1 MTKTAKWS
9 MIGVLA
15 ALVLALFAVAGCSSD
30 NAGNNDNG
38 GDNANPATENN
49 DNGNGNNGDNNNGN
63 NNADNNNS
71 NNGNNNNGNQMGDG
85 SSIGE
90 GTVLKVPNG
99 WVAYSQSD
107 MLVLLDSN
115 ADVQYQWTAEVNGNT
130 VLKDTDAD
138 LPSSGFNDQNSQDVV
153 GVRVPGRRPEQRRV
167 HHHNETGEHVEC
179 QRCEDHHR
187 SEGHGAERHVH
198 GRERAGVARPPLYCG
213 KAKPLG
219 RSAR

>member
-49 DNGNGNNGDNNNGN
+49 DNGGGNNGDNADNNGN
-63 NNADNNNS
+63 DNN
-71 NNGNNNNGNQMGDG
+71 NNNNGNQMGDG

-153 GVRVPGRRPEQRRV
+153 GAAGMHAFGFLAV
-167 HHHNETGEHVEC
+167 HHHDETGEHVEC

-198 GRERAGVARPPLYCG
+198 GRERAGVARLPLYCG

>member
-71 NNGNNNNGNQMGDG
+71 NNGNNNNGNNNNGNQMGDG

-153 GVRVPGRRPEQRRV
+153 GAAGMHAFGFLADDQ
-167 HHHNETGEHVEC
+167 NNGESTITMKLANTSNANDVKTTI
-179 QRCEDHHR
+179 
-187 SEGHGAERHVH
+187 V
-198 GRERAGVARPPLYCG
+198 V
-213 KAKPLG
+213 KATVQNG
-219 RSAR
+219 TFTDVSVQE

>member
-71 NNGNNNNGNQMGDG
+71 NKDNGTGDH
-85 SSIGE
+85 
-90 GTVLKVPNG
+90 K
-99 WVAYSQSD
+99 
-107 MLVLLDSN
+107 
-115 ADVQYQWTAEVNGNT
+115 
-130 VLKDTDAD
+130 
-138 LPSSGFNDQNSQDVV
+138 NDQNTTDRGDSALTGGDTTVEDAV
-153 GVRVPGRRPEQRRV
+153 TKPNSHPGVSYGQMLRNARV
-167 HHHNETGEHVEC
+167 HDSDGLLT
-179 QRCEDHHR
+179 DHENAA
-187 SEGHGAERHVH
+187 S
-198 GRERAGVARPPLYCG
+198 GRTA
-213 KAKPLG
+213 
-219 RSAR
+219 

>member
-99 WVAYSQSD
+99 
-107 MLVLLDSN
+107 
-115 ADVQYQWTAEVNGNT
+115 
-130 VLKDTDAD
+130 
-138 LPSSGFNDQNSQDVV
+138 
-153 GVRVPGRRPEQRRV
+153 
-167 HHHNETGEHVEC
+167 
-179 QRCEDHHR
+179 
-187 SEGHGAERHVH
+187 
-198 GRERAGVARPPLYCG
+198 
-213 KAKPLG
+213 
-219 RSAR
+219 

>member
-49 DNGNGNNGDNNNGN
+49 DNGDNNNGD
-63 NNADNNNS
+63 NNADNNNN
-71 NNGNNNNGNQMGDG
+71 NNGNNNNNNGNQMGDG

-138 LPSSGFNDQNSQDVV
+138 LPSSGFNDQNS
-153 GVRVPGRRPEQRRV
+153 R
-167 HHHNETGEHVEC
+167 HN
-179 QRCEDHHR
+179 RFLWKMA
-187 SEGHGAERHVH
+187 SEIWLIISYRFISNS
-198 GRERAGVARPPLYCG
+198 LYTR
-213 KAKPLG
+213 L
-219 RSAR
+219 

>member
-38 GDNANPATENN
+38 G
-49 DNGNGNNGDNNNGN
+49 GNNGDNADNNGN
-63 NNADNNNS
+63 DNN
-71 NNGNNNNGNQMGDG
+71 NNNNGNQMGDG

-153 GVRVPGRRPEQRRV
+153 GAAGMHAFGFLADDQ
-167 HHHNETGEHVEC
+167 NNGESTITMKLANTSNANDVKTTI
-179 QRCEDHHR
+179 
-187 SEGHGAERHVH
+187 V
-198 GRERAGVARPPLYCG
+198 V
-213 KAKPLG
+213 KATVQNG
-219 RSAR
+219 TFTDVSVQE

>member
-49 DNGNGNNGDNNNGN
+49 DNGNGNNGDNNNGDNNNGN

-153 GVRVPGRRPEQRRV
+153 GAAGMHAFGFLADDQ
-167 HHHNETGEHVEC
+167 NNGESTITMKLANTSNANDVKTTI
-179 QRCEDHHR
+179 
-187 SEGHGAERHVH
+187 V
-198 GRERAGVARPPLYCG
+198 V
-213 KAKPLG
+213 KATVQNG
-219 RSAR
+219 TFTDVSVQE

>member
-63 NNADNNNS
+63 NNADNNNSNNGNS

-153 GVRVPGRRPEQRRV
+153 GAAGMHAFGFLADDQ
-167 HHHNETGEHVEC
+167 NNGESTITMKLANTSNANDVKTTI
-179 QRCEDHHR
+179 
-187 SEGHGAERHVH
+187 V
-198 GRERAGVARPPLYCG
+198 V
-213 KAKPLG
+213 KATVQNG
-219 RSAR
+219 TFTDVSVQE

>member
-49 DNGNGNNGDNNNGN
+49 DNGGGNNGDN
-63 NNADNNNS
+63 ADNN
-71 NNGNNNNGNQMGDG
+71 NNNNGNQMGDG

-153 GVRVPGRRPEQRRV
+153 GAAGMHAFGFLADDQ
-167 HHHNETGEHVEC
+167 NNGESTITMKLANTSNANDVKTTI
-179 QRCEDHHR
+179 
-187 SEGHGAERHVH
+187 V
-198 GRERAGVARPPLYCG
+198 V
-213 KAKPLG
+213 KATVQNG
-219 RSAR
+219 TFTDVSVQE